1 MLWEA
6 GMNSKAIVWLIAI
19 ATFASLA
26 IPVQL
31 FGQDHE
37 RKHHRYRLVDVGT
50 FGGPDSYFTFGVGL
64 NNRGEAAGAA
74 ATPTPDP
81 FNPIC
86 IFPDCFVGHTFRW
99 QDGVLTDLGA
109 LPGTNNSGVGGMNA
123 QGTVAGVSENGLVD
137 PVINFPDLEPVVW
150 KNGQLIDLGTFGGNF
165 GQANAI
171 NDRGQVVGFATN
183 TISTPVSIAAFGCD
197 VDLAVPTQTR
207 AFIWEGGAIQDLGTL
222 GGTDSCAVF
231 INQRRQ
237 VAGYSFTDSSANP
250 PVHPFLWHRDKMLDL
265 GTLGGSFALAFGLNN
280 QGEVAGLSFLAGDSV
295 FHAFLWHEGEIGD
308 LGTLGGDTS
317 RAESLNDAGEVIGE
331 ADLPGSQTHHAFLWR
346 HRGMTDLGTQ
356 DDDPCSDALSINSLG
371 QIVGAST
378 DCSNFLHAFLWEKG
392 GPMID
397 LNSFVPASSNLTL
410 IAATLINDR
419 GEIAAQGVL
428 SNGDTHA
435 ILLIPCD
442 EEQGDRDGCEDESAS
457 AGVMRPVLPSRSLS
471 RPTRRLPAWQQM
483 SQFRLPH
490 DGGKD

>member
-1 MLWEA
+1 
-6 GMNSKAIVWLIAI
+6 
-19 ATFASLA
+19 
-26 IPVQL
+26 
-31 FGQDHE
+31 
-37 RKHHRYRLVDVGT
+37 
-50 FGGPDSYFTFGVGL
+50 
-64 NNRGEAAGAA
+64 
-74 ATPTPDP
+74 
-81 FNPIC
+81 
-86 IFPDCFVGHTFRW
+86 
-99 QDGVLTDLGA
+99 
-109 LPGTNNSGVGGMNA
+109 
-123 QGTVAGVSENGLVD
+123 
-137 PVINFPDLEPVVW
+137 
-150 KNGQLIDLGTFGGNF
+150 
-165 GQANAI
+165 
-171 NDRGQVVGFATN
+171 
-183 TISTPVSIAAFGCD
+183 
-197 VDLAVPTQTR
+197 
-207 AFIWEGGAIQDLGTL
+207 
-222 GGTDSCAVF
+222 VF
-231 INQRRQ
+231 INQRGQ

-280 QGEVAGLSFLAGDSV
+280 QGEVAGFSFLGDDSV

-356 DDDPCSDALSINSLG
+356 DGDPCSDALSINSLG

-428 SNGDTHA
+428 SSSAISEPFPPDTA
-435 ILLIPCD
+435 PTCVAAN
-442 EEQGDRDGCEDESAS
+442 ES
-457 AGVMRPVLPSRSLS
+457 VSL
-471 RPTRRLPAWQQM
+471 AA
-483 SQFRLPH
+483 
-490 DGGKD
+490 